1 MRSSC
6 GWAGAGAEREVGMRW
21 RAYAQIVASLDAQ
34 EERRDDLLF
43 PGLARLL
50 AKHVTEDADSN
61 VSEDS
66 WS

>member
-1 MRSSC
+1 
-6 GWAGAGAEREVGMRW
+6 MRW